1 MLLPLR
7 DRAVK
12 YYIDVTTLF
21 LMPKAL
27 NDNTSNGIQTRD
39 ADT

>member
-7 DRAVK
+7 GGDVK
-12 YYIDVTTLF
+12 YYIDVTILF

-27 NDNTSNGIQTRD
+27 NNNILPY
-39 ADT
+39 